1 MISTAAQLD
10 VLGLTGLAAA
20 CGAAI
25 GLERERS
32 GKVAGLRTHILVSA
46 ASAMATGIGTV
57 VVGGGDPTRVLHG
70 VITGIGFL
78 GTGVIFRDDRQP
90 SGITSAATIMLTAMI
105 GGACGLGAPIL
116 AVGATSFALGT
127 LWYARRVE
135 HRLNDRW
142 RRQDE
147 RRRRDRRAGITMRQL
162 RTLAPIDLR
171 DEADAAAD
179 VAASPAPRRDPRP
192 NPRPRPRAD
201 QRASSNL

>member
-1 MISTAAQLD
+1 MISTAAQLN

-46 ASAMATGIGTV
+46 ASAMATGVGTV

-135 HRLNDRW
+135 HHLNDRW
-142 RRQDE
+142 RRQDA

-171 DEADAAAD
+171 DDTEP
-179 VAASPAPRRDPRP
+179 VSSPEPRRDPRP
-192 NPRPRPRAD
+192 QPRPDPRPQPRDA

>member
-1 MISTAAQLD
+1 MISTTTQIH
-10 VLGLTGLAAA
+10 VLLLTGLAAA

-46 ASAMATGIGTV
+46 ASAMATGAGAA
-57 VVGGGDPTRVLHG
+57 VVGTHGDPTRILHG

-90 SGITSAATIMLTAMI
+90 SGITSAATIMLTAMV
-105 GGACGLGAPIL
+105 GAACGIGAPIL
-116 AVGATSFALGT
+116 AIGATTFALVT

-135 HRLNDRW
+135 CRLNERWERQDRRRHRA
-142 RRQDE
+142 RRQSM
-147 RRRRDRRAGITMRQL
+147 TMRDL
-162 RTLAPIDLR
+162 RRLAPIDLR
-171 DEADAAAD
+171 DEPDA
-179 VAASPAPRRDPRP
+179 SIRP
-192 NPRPRPRAD
+192 NPRPSPRPQVRTESPEPRV